1 MRNRVAGSSENDWG
15 KRTMDRRVILGIA
28 LAATALAMAPML
40 VGISSAQQ
48 GTTTYTFEQ
57 CEEGWTTESHSE
69 LPFSPT
75 WERSSPGHE
84 SEFAFR
90 LTDYVDLQNEALISP
105 EHTTAGG
112 QLTVEY
118 WLTHDTEGSA
128 EDPFDILSV
137 DWSSDGETWE
147 SAKTY
152 TGQNEG
158 FPEFIK
164 DSITFTA
171 PAGPLYIRF
180 LFTSDDFFSS
190 ITDGFAGVAV
200 DDVLIPAARP
210 ASATCES
217 PSPSASG
224 SPDPSASPSPT
235 TSPTPRPDERDCT
248 LQGTDE
254 GETLIG
260 TSGNDVICA
269 YGGDDTVKG
278 KGGNDTLYGD
288 GGEDTIRGGRGKDK
302 LKGGGA
308 NDNLGGGKGDDS
320 HSGGRG
326 KDTCS
331 DTQGN
336 NTFKACENS

>member
-1 MRNRVAGSSENDWG
+1 
-15 KRTMDRRVILGIA
+15 MDRRVILGIA
-28 LAATALAMAPML
+28 IAATAFAMAPML

-48 GTTTYTFEQ
+48 GTTTYTFEE
-57 CEEGWTTESHSE
+57 CEEGWTTESASA
-69 LPFSPT
+69 LPLSPT

-90 LTDYVDLQNEALISP
+90 LADYVDAQNEALVSP
-105 EHTTAGG
+105 EHTAPGG
-112 QLTVEY
+112 EITVGY
-118 WLTHDTEGSA
+118 WLTYDTEGSV
-128 EDPFDILSV
+128 EEPFDILSV

-147 SAKTY
+147 SAKSY
-152 TGQNEG
+152 SGQNAG
-158 FPEFIK
+158 FPEFIE
-164 DSITFTA
+164 DSITFTP

-190 ITDGFAGVAV
+190 VTGGFAGVAV
-200 DDVLIPAARP
+200 DDVLIPTARP
-210 ASATCES
+210 ATATCES
-217 PSPSASG
+217 PSPSASASPSG
-224 SPDPSASPSPT
+224 SPTGSPNPSASPSPT
-235 TSPTPRPDERDCT
+235 ASPTPRPDERDCT
-248 LQGTDE
+248 LQGTDDDD
-254 GETLIG
+254 TLTG
-260 TSGNDVICA
+260 TSGNDVICS

-288 GGEDTIRGGRGKDK
+288 GGEDTLRGGGGKDR

-331 DTQGN
+331 DDQGS
-336 NTFKACENS
+336 NTFKACEKN